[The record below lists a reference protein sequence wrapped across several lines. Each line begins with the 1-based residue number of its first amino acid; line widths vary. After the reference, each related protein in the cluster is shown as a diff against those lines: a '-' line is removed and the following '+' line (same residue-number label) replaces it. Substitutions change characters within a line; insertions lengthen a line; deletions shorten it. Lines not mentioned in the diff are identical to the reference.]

1 MAAKKHVASVRCA
14 FCLSRQSDTCN
25 EVQFSRVTVQSF
37 LKRTSVL
44 DKFFSAKY
52 TCNNPET
59 PKKTRGLSPMAPQCT
74 SKGGPHDEPCRR
86 RGNTR
91 GCSRLNQGVTD
102 NDHNKW
108 TNQTEKNRRPHTT
121 RVRHSLLVN
130 ASGRLAGL
138 GNQPSLQVI

>member
-1 MAAKKHVASVRCA
+1 MNPWLLKNTLPA
-14 FCLSRQSDTCN
+14 FDVLFVCRGKVIPATKCSSRGLR
-25 EVQFSRVTVQSF
+25 FRV
-37 LKRTSVL
+37 LERTSVL

-91 GCSRLNQGVTD
+91 G
-102 NDHNKW
+102 
-108 TNQTEKNRRPHTT
+108 
-121 RVRHSLLVN
+121 
-130 ASGRLAGL
+130 
-138 GNQPSLQVI
+138 